1 MDGTSEE
8 QKNTTINNKS
18 DPDCKIET
26 KITDNIQVTT
36 KKVEKQNVELN
47 QCKKCNKYFK
57 GNGNFWTHEKYICG
71 KEKTLKCSQCD
82 KRFHTRNRVINHL
95 KFVHK
100 LISELNYDNFVVQI
114 TEKNT
119 NKEMIKIQ
127 PENQVEKNFKCEFCS
142 YKTHIKRYLTDHAK
156 KRHNISAK
164 LFFSK
169 KIIAPKESE
178 EGAAEIRTPEKK
190 METSESKITSKNS
203 NLMEQKG
210 NVFNFDENTPLKVV
224 KREILIRKK
233 RYVLCKETIFKPAVC
248 LQFIFIFFLFF
259 SAQSATKIHT
269 NGKKIQDQ
277 EKVFKTKSI
286 PLPTW
291 TVMHND
297 ILKVKIYLF

>member
-26 KITDNIQVTT
+26 KITDNKQVTT

-119 NKEMIKIQ
+119 TKEMIKIQ

-248 LQFIFIFFLFF
+248 LQFTFIYLFCFLAHNLQQR
-259 SAQSATKIHT
+259 SIPMV
-269 NGKKIQDQ
+269 KK
-277 EKVFKTKSI
+277 FKTKKKF
-286 PLPTW
+286 
-291 TVMHND
+291 
-297 ILKVKIYLF
+297 LKLNQCHYLLGLLCTMIF

>member
-1 MDGTSEE
+1 MDDTNEE

-26 KITDNIQVTT
+26 KITDNKQVTT

-82 KRFHTRNRVINHL
+82 KRFHTRNRVITHV

-114 TEKNT
+114 TEQNT
-119 NKEMIKIQ
+119 AKELIKIQ
-127 PENQVEKNFKCEFCS
+127 PENQVEKIFRCECCS

-178 EGAAEIRTPEKK
+178 KGAADIRTPEKK
-190 METSESKITSKNS
+190 LETSESKITSKNS
-203 NLMEQKG
+203 HLMEQKG

-233 RYVLCKETIFKPAVC
+233 RYVLCKKAIFKPAVC

-259 SAQSATKIHT
+259 SAQSATKVHT

-277 EKVFKTKSI
+277 EKVFKTKSM

>member
-1 MDGTSEE
+1 MDDTNEE
-8 QKNTTINNKS
+8 QKNTLINNKS
-18 DPDCKIET
+18 DLDCKIET

-47 QCKKCNKYFK
+47 HCKKCNKYFK

-119 NKEMIKIQ
+119 TKEMIKIQ
-127 PENQVEKNFKCEFCS
+127 PENHIEKNFKCEFCS

-248 LQFIFIFFLFF
+248 LQFTFIYFCFL
-259 SAQSATKIHT
+259 AH
-269 NGKKIQDQ
+269 NLVKK
-277 EKVFKTKSI
+277 FKTKKKF
-286 PLPTW
+286 
-291 TVMHND
+291 
-297 ILKVKIYLF
+297 LKLNQCHYLLGLLCKMIF